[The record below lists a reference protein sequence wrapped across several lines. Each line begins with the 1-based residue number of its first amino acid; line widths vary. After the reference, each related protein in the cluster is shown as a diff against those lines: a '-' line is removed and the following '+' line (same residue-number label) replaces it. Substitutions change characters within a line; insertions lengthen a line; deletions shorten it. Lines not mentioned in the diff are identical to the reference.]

1 MTNVSLSKT
10 NFIFQNK
17 LDLKELIKL
26 LYLKDIKKLVKLF
39 EYNVDSENINLFIL
53 EFSKLGGFL
62 HMKID
67 EFLFKNLDYIND
79 YFNNVLLIR
88 FYQFSNNTI
97 TIGKL
102 QKIDQEIINKN
113 RNYLIVRRIT
123 GGKAVYHLPKKDL
136 TFSVIGNTIIFKK
149 INFNKEN
156 ILNFIHQ
163 FFNKTVKDT
172 LTSLNIKLYNKLD
185 NLIIEGNNR
194 KIDENLKKFDCFANP
209 MSFELTYNNQKIVG
223 SAIKIANNKFILQ
236 ANIKL
241 YLVNN
246 SLANP
251 DFINKFIEKFY
262 INFYENLNNN
272 FNLLYLNLR
281 S

>member
-1 MTNVSLSKT
+1 MTNVSLPKT
-10 NFIFQNK
+10 DFIFQHK
-17 LDLKELIKL
+17 LDLQEIIKI
-26 LYLKDIKKLVKLF
+26 LYLKDIKKLI
-39 EYNVDSENINLFIL
+39 EYNVNNENINLFIL
-53 EFSKLGGFL
+53 GFSRLGGVL

-67 EFLFKNLDYIND
+67 EFLFKNLDYINN
-79 YFNNVLLIR
+79 YVNNVLLIR

-136 TFSVIGNTIIFKK
+136 TFSVIGNTIIFRK

-156 ILNFIHQ
+156 ILSFIHK

-172 LTSLNIKLYNKLD
+172 LSLLNIKLYCNKLE
-185 NLIIEGNNR
+185 NLII
-194 KIDENLKKFDCFANP
+194 DENNEKTDEKLKKFDCFANP
-209 MSFELTYNNQKIVG
+209 MSFELTYNNKKIVG

-241 YLVNN
+241 YLINN

-262 INFYENLNNN
+262 INFYENLNNS
-272 FNLLYLNLR
+272 LNLFYFN
-281 S
+281 SISY